1 MSKVRFGVVLAFLA
15 FVGLIAPGRVSAS
28 TTWFEFGPVESADI
42 VTLTYAAAGLTGG
55 EYYAGQYNGT
65 VASTQSGLSSS
76 SAVTFQTFCVD
87 LFHDVS
93 NNQQYEVTLTP
104 TVGNLNNATQINYLY
119 QTYGEQYING
129 TYSTL
134 VVNGTTYHNVAAD
147 DYAAALQLAIWDEL
161 ANNGSTSGPLS
172 YSIVTGSSSMV
183 LSLVSSFLAAA
194 NGDPLQNGNYWQA
207 NASQPAGYDQ
217 GQSFLMSSAPSSLL
231 LGAMALGCLMPFCA
245 WRRRQLLAPEIV
257 RVERD

>member
-1 MSKVRFGVVLAFLA
+1 MSKVKFGLVAAFLA
-15 FVGLIAPGRVSAS
+15 FVGVTAPGRASAS
-28 TTWFEFGPVESADI
+28 PMWFEFGPVESADI

-55 EYYAGQYNGT
+55 EYYAGQYMGT
-65 VASTQSGLSSS
+65 EASTQSGLSSS
-76 SAVTFQTFCVD
+76 SATTFQTFCVD

-93 NNQQYEVTLTP
+93 NGQQYQVTLTP

-119 QTYGEQYING
+119 QTYGEKMISG
-129 TYSTL
+129 TYSSL
-134 VVNGTTYHNVAAD
+134 VVNGTTYHNVSGG

-172 YSIVTGSSSMV
+172 YTIVTGSSSTV

-194 NGDPLQNGNYWQA
+194 SADALQNGTYWQA
-207 NASQPAGYDQ
+207 DSSQPSGYTQ

-231 LGAMALGCLMPFCA
+231 LCVMALGCVIPFYA
-245 WRRRQLLAPEIV
+245 SRRRRLVPQEV
-257 RVERD
+257 GRQ